1 MNLNY
6 DLQINPQIP
15 NIYINMKIRLGQQ
28 LLDAPSI
35 AQHYKHKYCSIHEE
49 PQQTKAGITK
59 YGIHVA
65 SQCGGHG
72 ADQRMSSHIEA

>member
-1 MNLNY
+1 MIYKLILKY
-6 DLQINPQIP
+6 Q
-15 NIYINMKIRLGQQ
+15 IYINMKIQLGQQ

-35 AQHYKHKYCSIHEE
+35 AQYYKHKYCSIHEE